1 MRYIRTAA
9 LAAIMTVSAMPAFAQ
24 RGTGREMPREGM
36 ERMQAGATGVEAAL
50 RMREEL
56 KLSASQ
62 VNQLEALRKE
72 IVTQRQNAARD
83 MIDLRSR
90 IEAGHLEREAARK
103 EMESRRDAMRETM
116 KQRREQFEK
125 ILTDDQRDQL
135 REDMRRHGR
144 RMEMRGE
151 RGPRGFDRGFRGPPP
166 PPRSRYR
173 W

>member
-1 MRYIRTAA
+1 MRYVKTAA
-9 LAAIMTVSAMPAFAQ
+9 LTAIMTVCAVPAFAQ
-24 RGTGREMPREGM
+24 RGTGGEPRRDGM
-36 ERMQAGATGVEAAL
+36 ERMHAGATGVEAAL
-50 RMREEL
+50 RMREQL
-56 KLSASQ
+56 KLNAGQ

-90 IEAGHLEREAARK
+90 IDAGLLEREAARK

-135 REDMRRHGR
+135 RQDMRQHAR

-151 RGPRGFDRGFRGPPP
+151 RGSRGFERGFRGPPP